1 MNALPARVPAAR
13 LRYPRQEI
21 SGSARKEEGVQED
34 AVSALVN
41 LGYSV
46 KSAKEAVDRA
56 MAGAKDITL
65 ESLIKKALRVL
76 A

>member
-1 MNALPARVPAAR
+1 M
-13 LRYPRQEI
+13 
-21 SGSARKEEGVQED
+21 ARKEEGVQED

>member
-1 MNALPARVPAAR
+1 M
-13 LRYPRQEI
+13 
-21 SGSARKEEGVQED
+21 ARKEAGVQED

-56 MAGAKDITL
+56 SAGAKDITL
-65 ESLIKKALRVL
+65 ESLIKKTLRVL